1 MTCDDRPLPPW
12 PPDRPSGP
20 WGPRHDGP
28 GPLLA
33 GIVAVVATAAAIGAL
48 AGLLLLGWWLA

>member
-1 MTCDDRPLPPW
+1 MTQSNPPGW
-12 PPDRPSGP
+12 PPTRPR
-20 WGPRHDGP
+20 RHDGP

-48 AGLLLLGWWLA
+48 AGLLLLGWWLS